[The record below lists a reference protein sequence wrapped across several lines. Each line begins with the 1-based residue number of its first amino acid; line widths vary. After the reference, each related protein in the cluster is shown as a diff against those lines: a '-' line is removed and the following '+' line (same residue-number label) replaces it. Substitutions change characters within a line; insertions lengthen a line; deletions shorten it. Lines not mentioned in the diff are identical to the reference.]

1 MRSAQ
6 VRLQTN
12 QIVHKSPIASED
24 AMGQWRSR
32 GIRGGITH
40 LAALTGRYIR
50 PGNGA
55 EALHLE

>member
-1 MRSAQ
+1 
-6 VRLQTN
+6 
-12 QIVHKSPIASED
+12 
-24 AMGQWRSR
+24 MGQWRSR

-50 PGNGA
+50 PGGGA